1 MQPIRKNELEFHEK
15 LIEKKASSQKN
26 ELDRKIRVEA
36 EKLTEK
42 SLVAFKK
49 KIKADKLLEAYKNAT
64 KEYNAFIDQKNAR
77 EKQLERKKDEA
88 CEKLATHLETQAKIY
103 DWNERRIEHN
113 ESSSHYE
120 AIIRDACNKEAM
132 SHVKKSD
139 LGMKYMSLGIV
150 EEQAKISLM
159 SGSPLSEAVKNI
171 NSIMRQSGIVYYNYK
186 IPQIASK

>member
-15 LIEKKASSQKN
+15 LIERKASSQKN

-42 SLVAFKK
+42 SLSAFKK
-49 KIKADKLLEAYKNAT
+49 KIKADRLLEAYKNAT

-77 EKQLERKKDEA
+77 EKQLERKKDET
-88 CEKLATHLETQAKIY
+88 CEKLVTHLETQAKIY
-103 DWNERRIEHN
+103 DWNERRVDSN
-113 ESSSHYE
+113 ESISHYE
-120 AIIRDACNKEAM
+120 AIIREACNKEAM
-132 SHVKKSD
+132 SHIKKSD
-139 LGMKYMSLGIV
+139 LGIKYMSLGIV

-171 NSIMRQSGIVYYNYK
+171 NAIMKQSGIVYYNYK

>member
-1 MQPIRKNELEFHEK
+1 MQPIRKYELEFHEK
-15 LIEKKASSQKN
+15 LIEKKAASQKN

-42 SLVAFKK
+42 SLSAFKK
-49 KIKADKLLEAYKNAT
+49 KIKADKLLEGYKNST
-64 KEYNAFIDQKNAR
+64 REYNTFIDQKNAR

-88 CEKLATHLETQAKIY
+88 CEKLADHLETQAKIY
-103 DWNERRIEHN
+103 DWTERRIEHN
-113 ESSSHYE
+113 ETIHHYE
-120 AIIRDACNKEAM
+120 NIIRDACNKEAM
-132 SHVKKSD
+132 AHVKKSD